1 MCNYIDILSLAAS
14 VMGLII
20 ALITLYFAWRIPY
33 QIMINQQLTQLH
45 SEYRTVEMGDAIFSI
60 MDFFVNDCKNEK
72 TGKPDVELI
81 KERYKVRYEKEIKE
95 KTELYRECLYKKGED
110 TTKCQQQNKL
120 EMGDAIFFI
129 MDFFVNDCKNEKT
142 GKPDVKLIKEKTE
155 LYRECLYKK
164 CEDTTKCQQQNK
176 LEYDPAKTLHFKRR
190 LVDYFFWL
198 LGDLLF
204 NPYYPVKLPR
214 KQVRNFFSKNE
225 RYLLHIIHHMNAASK
240 EFHLNAKPIEECKC
254 GCPSDNTSPMDI
266 YREKLIKEAEQWGK
280 ESP

>member
-120 EMGDAIFFI
+120 E
-129 MDFFVNDCKNEKT
+129 
-142 GKPDVKLIKEKTE
+142 
-155 LYRECLYKK
+155 
-164 CEDTTKCQQQNK
+164 
-176 LEYDPAKTLHFKRR
+176 YDPAKTLHFKRR

-225 RYLLHIIHHMNAASK
+225 WYLLHIIHHMNAASK